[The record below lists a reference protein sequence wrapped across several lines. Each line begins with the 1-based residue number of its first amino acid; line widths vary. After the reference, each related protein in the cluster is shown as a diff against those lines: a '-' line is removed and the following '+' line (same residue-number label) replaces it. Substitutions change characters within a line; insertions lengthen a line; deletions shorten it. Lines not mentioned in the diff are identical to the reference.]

1 MAYGFKET
9 SIASKHAI
17 ELQTRVSMP
26 TIVDCPQCHARLQA
40 PEAAIGKTLT
50 CPKCKSSFIVARP
63 DSPEEIFTA
72 FQPPP
77 TSQANT
83 SRKRC
88 PFCAEE
94 IAAEAIKCRHCGSML
109 VPVPMT
115 NQQGTSKQ
123 ISSSSP
129 PKDPLLMALLSGC
142 CIAGLG
148 QMIMGQVTKG
158 VVLLI
163 GAMALAGLT
172 FGVSIFITWPLMGVD
187 AYLVAKKLKSGQ
199 SVTEWECFPS

>member
-1 MAYGFKET
+1 
-9 SIASKHAI
+9 
-17 ELQTRVSMP
+17 
-26 TIVDCPQCHARLQA
+26 
-40 PEAAIGKTLT
+40 
-50 CPKCKSSFIVARP
+50 
-63 DSPEEIFTA
+63 
-72 FQPPP
+72 
-77 TSQANT
+77 
-83 SRKRC
+83 
-88 PFCAEE
+88 
-94 IAAEAIKCRHCGSML
+94 
-109 VPVPMT
+109 
-115 NQQGTSKQ
+115 
-123 ISSSSP
+123 
-129 PKDPLLMALLSGC
+129 MALLSGC